1 MKRSILTALI
11 LIAAGA
17 AISLA
22 VLWHLDGDY
31 ESLSSAPIAEHTYRV
46 ENFFQN
52 IDLDL
57 ESADAVLALSPTG
70 SCYVVCREYEH
81 QETAV
86 TAERGALRVKQT
98 DNRAWHER
106 IGIYVADTSITVY
119 LPQTEYA
126 ALTATAASGN
136 IRVPAEFQFQD
147 ADVHTASGSIDFSA
161 ALQNRLSA
169 EAASGD
175 ITLTGVTAQT
185 LFCKTV
191 SGDIALSGCDA
202 DSLGLTTASG
212 DVTGTLL
219 SEKTILTDTVSG
231 TVNIPDQG
239 RGGLCEIRTVSGDIT
254 IKIQ

>member
-22 VLWHLDGDY
+22 VLWHLEGDY
-31 ESLSSAPIAEHTYRV
+31 EALSSAPIAEHTCRV
-46 ENFFQN
+46 DNFFQN

-57 ESADAVLALSPTG
+57 EAADVELAPSPNG
-70 SCYVVCREYEH
+70 RCYVVCREYEH
-81 QETAV
+81 QETAAA
-86 TAERGALRVKQT
+86 AEHGTLRVKQT

-106 IGIYVADTSITVY
+106 IGIYVADTRITVY

-126 ALTATAASGN
+126 RLTATAASGD
-136 IRVPAEFQFQD
+136 IRIPAEFRFQD
-147 ADVHTASGSIDFSA
+147 ADVHTASGRIDFSA
-161 ALQNRLSA
+161 AIQRRLSA
-169 EAASGD
+169 ESVSGD
-175 ITLTGVTAQT
+175 IALSGVMAQT
-185 LFCKTV
+185 LSCKTV
-191 SGDIALSGCDA
+191 SGDITLSGCDA

-219 SEKTILTDTVSG
+219 SEKNVVADTASG
-231 TVNIPDQG
+231 TVNIPV
-239 RGGLCEIRTVSGDIT
+239 RSSGGLCEIRTVSGDIT